1 MNLDARMLRH
11 LDKLLILATACLI
24 LLGLVAISSAAQG
37 YAGADQAR
45 AFVSKQIVA
54 GVAGLVMMVVVLL
67 FDYEEL
73 GRMAWPIYG
82 LNVALLAIVLVIG
95 KMTNGA
101 QSWIPLGFFNLQ
113 PSEVGKVMLILTLGR
128 QLSRTE
134 RLQSIWDLIP
144 VGLHVLPLLILL
156 LLQPDLG
163 TAIVFVVITIAMV
176 YMAGFPGKWIAL
188 LVGGP
193 IGLAGGWLWA
203 HMRFGVS
210 MWPLQPHQ
218 VARLETFIDP
228 TRDPLG
234 DGYHVIQSKISIGSG
249 GLWGQGLFQGSQ
261 NQLGFLPEQH
271 TDFIYSVVGEELGF
285 IGGGLV
291 ILLFGLLLWRIL
303 SIAGSAK
310 DMYGSLIATGVAAMI
325 GFHVVENIGMT
336 LGVMP
341 VTGIPLPF
349 ISYGGSSLLTNMVAI
364 GLVLNVGMRRQKIN
378 F

>member
-11 LDKLLILATACLI
+11 LDKLLILAM
-24 LLGLVAISSAAQG
+24 LGLFGLGLAVISSAAQG
-37 YAGADQAR
+37 YAGAEQAH
-45 AFVSKQIVA
+45 AFVMKQLVA
-54 GVAGLVMMVVVLL
+54 GIIGLVLMVVILL
-67 FDYEEL
+67 FDYEEM

-82 LNVALLAIVLVIG
+82 LNVLLLAAVLVIG

-113 PSEVGKVMLILTLGR
+113 PSEFGKVMLILTLGH
-128 QLSRTE
+128 QLSQTE
-134 RLQSIWDLIP
+134 HLETIWDLVP
-144 VGLHVLPLLILL
+144 VAIHVLPLLLLL

-163 TAIVFVVITIAMV
+163 TALVFVVITIAMV

-193 IGLAGGWLWA
+193 IAVAGGWLWA

-210 MWPLQPHQ
+210 MWPLKSHQ

-228 TRDPLG
+228 TRDPMG

-249 GLWGQGLFQGSQ
+249 GLFGQGLFHGTQ

-271 TDFIYSVVGEELGF
+271 TDFIFSVVGEELGF

-291 ILLFGLLLWRIL
+291 ILLFLLMLLRIF

-325 GFHVVENIGMT
+325 GFHVLENIGMT

-349 ISYGGSSLLTNMVAI
+349 VSYGGSSLISNMVAI
-364 GLVLNVGMRRQKIN
+364 GLVLSVGMRRQKIN